1 METAKAV
8 IQGRLAPEEGARAV
22 QAQQEQLAVL
32 LRRDRD
38 SVTRH
43 ESDSVATQLRLL
55 AEQVSDAGSNNP
67 ANEAHH
73 AMSRVLSELARC
85 LR

>member
-1 METAKAV
+1 M
-8 IQGRLAPEEGARAV
+8 
-22 QAQQEQLAVL
+22 
-32 LRRDRD
+32 
-38 SVTRH
+38 TRH

>member
-1 METAKAV
+1 M
-8 IQGRLAPEEGARAV
+8 
-22 QAQQEQLAVL
+22 
-32 LRRDRD
+32 
-38 SVTRH
+38 TRH

-67 ANEAHH
+67 ANESHH